1 MSEPLQPE
9 VHVHGTRI
17 RREEPPEPEV
27 PTMPNVRNWLIY
39 GAVTATVAGLML
51 DGSLR
56 HQPRDA
62 LLPPLSEATAVKSE
76 VSQTADSLQVVVS
89 WDLTLS
95 VPAGRPDSIRV
106 KVASEPPRHQLA
118 TTQSANQLA
127 DTTYLPAPS
136 PGETAKGISC
146 VAAVHP
152 QRAPAESCTPWQYV
166 RPIRPVAASAPIPN
180 RIDVQPGGLQVDPDV
195 GGRCAVW
202 QRAHP
207 DESVWTAVNRRAV
220 PACTGPNGKPT
231 VAQFCVFA
239 VLPDGRRIRA
249 AGAPTNSYCDELFVE
264 WTRERY
270 S

>member
-1 MSEPLQPE
+1 MQPE
-9 VHVHGTRI
+9 VHVHGTRR
-17 RREEPPEPEV
+17 RRETPPEPEAPAV
-27 PTMPNVRNWLIY
+27 PNVRKWLIY
-39 GAVTATVAGLML
+39 GAVTLVVAGLML

-56 HQPRDA
+56 HPPKDA
-62 LLPPLSEATAVKSE
+62 LLPQLSEATAVKSE
-76 VSQTADSLQVVVS
+76 VTQAADSLQVVVS

-106 KVASEPPRHQLA
+106 KVASERPRHILA
-118 TTQSANQLA
+118 TVQPANQLA

-136 PGETAKGISC
+136 PGETVKGESC

-152 QRAPAESCTPWQYV
+152 EVPPVESCTPWQYV
-166 RPIRPVAASAPIPN
+166 RPTGPAPANASIPSQ
-180 RIDVQPGGLQVDPDV
+180 IVVQPGGLQVDPDV
-195 GGRCAVW
+195 GGKCAAW

-207 DESVWTAVNRRAV
+207 KDSLWTAVNRSAV
-220 PACTGPNGKPT
+220 PDCTGPNGKPT

-239 VLPDGRRIRA
+239 LLPDGRRIRA
-249 AGAPTNSYCDELFVE
+249 AGGPTNSYCDELFVE

>member
-1 MSEPLQPE
+1 MQPE
-9 VHVHGTRI
+9 VHVHGTRR

-27 PTMPNVRNWLIY
+27 AVVPNLRNLLIY
-39 GAVTATVAGLML
+39 AAVTAGLAGLML

-56 HQPRDA
+56 HRPKDA

-76 VSQTADSLQVVVS
+76 VSQAADSLQVVVS

-106 KVASEPPRHQLA
+106 KVASERPRYLLA
-118 TTQSANQLA
+118 TVQPANQLA

-136 PGETAKGISC
+136 PGETIKGVSC
-146 VAAVHP
+146 VTAVHP
-152 QRAPAESCTPWQYV
+152 AEPPAESCTPWQYV
-166 RPIRPVAASAPIPN
+166 RPTGPPPASASNPN
-180 RIDVQPGGLQVDPDV
+180 RIVVQPGGLQVDPDV
-195 GGRCAVW
+195 GGKCAAW
-202 QRAHP
+202 QRAHSE
-207 DESVWTAVNRRAV
+207 ESVWTAVNRSAV
-220 PACTGPNGKPT
+220 PDCTGPNGKPT

-239 VLPDGRRIRA
+239 VLPDGRRIKA
-249 AGAPTNSYCDELFVE
+249 AGVPSNSYCDELFVE